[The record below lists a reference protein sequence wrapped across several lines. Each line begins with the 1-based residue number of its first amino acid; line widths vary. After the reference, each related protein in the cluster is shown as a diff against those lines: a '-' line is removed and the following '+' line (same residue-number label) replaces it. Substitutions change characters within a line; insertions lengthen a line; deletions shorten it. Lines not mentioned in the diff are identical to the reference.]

1 MLKCYERKF
10 PNSNVIMP
18 LKAVVY
24 FADIDVD
31 LKREGYEIVYL
42 AANIEIYK

>member
-18 LKAVVY
+18 LEAVVY
-24 FADIDVD
+24 FADIDFGEDFFGERV
-31 LKREGYEIVYL
+31 KI
-42 AANIEIYK
+42 